1 MTGLR
6 LRRTRPSCD
15 IPVAFVREFG
25 TNGSLRAMAEA
36 RAKRSYFAT
45 VVAVFCALLLIS
57 NIGAV
62 KLIGIGPLIFDG
74 GAILFPMTYIID
86 DILAEVYGF
95 KNSRRAIF
103 TALVLQTVAALSF
116 WLVTSLPAAPGWEN
130 EAAYD
135 SVVGFVPRIVLASL
149 CAFTVG
155 ELLNAFVLVK
165 IKERTRE
172 PKLWL
177 RLIGSTVVGEFADTL
192 VFCSVAFL
200 GVIAAGEFANYVL
213 TGYLYKTAVE
223 VVMLPVTYRVIAWL
237 KRHELEYAPMN

>member
-1 MTGLR
+1 MN
-6 LRRTRPSCD
+6 S
-15 IPVAFVREFG
+15 
-25 TNGSLRAMAEA
+25 EA
-36 RAKRSYFAT
+36 GAKRSYYVT
-45 VVAVFCALLLIS
+45 VVAVFCSLLLIS
-57 NIGAV
+57 NVGAV

-86 DILAEVYGF
+86 DVLAEVYGF
-95 KNSRRAIF
+95 KRSRQAIF
-103 TALVLQTVAALSF
+103 TALAMQTVAALAF
-116 WLVTSLPAAPGWEN
+116 WLVTSLPPAPGWEN
-130 EAAYD
+130 EAAID
-135 SVVGFVPRIVLASL
+135 SVIGFVPRIVLASL

-155 ELLNAFVLVK
+155 ELLNAYVLVK

-200 GVIAAGEFANYVL
+200 GVIAAGEFVNYVV

-223 VVMLPVTYRVIAWL
+223 VVMLPITYRVIAWL
-237 KRHELEYAPMN
+237 KRNEVEYKPTA